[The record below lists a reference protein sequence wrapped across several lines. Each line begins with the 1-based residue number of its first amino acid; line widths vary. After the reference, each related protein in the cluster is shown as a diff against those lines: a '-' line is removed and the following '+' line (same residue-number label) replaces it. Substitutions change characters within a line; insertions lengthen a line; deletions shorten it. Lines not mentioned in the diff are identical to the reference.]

1 MAISMFV
8 LALIL
13 IPLVVLGVLAV
24 AAFVYFV
31 MYKGRRNETPP
42 EKYRD

>member
-1 MAISMFV
+1 MSIGFLV
-8 LALIL
+8 LALI
-13 IPLVVLGVLAV
+13 IIVLVVFGVLAV

>member
-1 MAISMFV
+1 MTASLLVI
-8 LALIL
+8 ALIL
-13 IPLVVLGVLAV
+13 IPVVILGVIAV

-31 MYKGRRNETPP
+31 MYKGHFDKTPP